1 MSSPDLTSNDS
12 LLPTR
17 PTHSRTPRRGLII
30 GGLVLVFVVAVA
42 LPLIFLPISEDVT
55 GAHTTFHILGILTCA
70 AGIALLHFLRRKA
83 TRTVTVL
90 SWIVTI
96 TLIGWLVGHLGE
108 LVSVFTEGGV
118 AHDSD
123 TFDHASHI
131 FFANIAVP
139 SWMLT
144 ILTFLVLL
152 IAIAIQAIT
161 RRTRGARAR
170 RTSTASA

>member
-12 LLPTR
+12 LLQTSPA
-17 PTHSRTPRRGLII
+17 PDRTQRRGLVI

-42 LPLIFLPISEDVT
+42 LPLIFLPISEEVT
-55 GAHTTFHILGILTCA
+55 GAHTAFHILGILTCV
-70 AGIALLHFLRRKA
+70 AGIALLHRLRRGA
-83 TRTVTVL
+83 TRTVRVL
-90 SWIVTI
+90 SWIVTV

-108 LVSVFTEGGV
+108 LISVFTEGGV

-152 IAIAIQAIT
+152 IAIAIQGIT
-161 RRTRGARAR
+161 RRVAGRVNRVSGV
-170 RTSTASA
+170 